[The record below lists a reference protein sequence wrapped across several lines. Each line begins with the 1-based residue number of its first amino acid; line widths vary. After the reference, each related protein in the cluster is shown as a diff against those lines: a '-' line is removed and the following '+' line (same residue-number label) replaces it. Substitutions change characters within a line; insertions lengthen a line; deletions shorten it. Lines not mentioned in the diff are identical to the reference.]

1 MDDLDEIFNV
11 FENKYSVTEKL
22 QAFKE
27 TINAA
32 STNERSIIF
41 LEYIQQIADEQDF
54 SIHDLFSVFN
64 EYNDLN
70 INDLDILDIIDKW
83 GKHHYVIKSVNEK
96 IGLRLHLA
104 TRIKV
109 KKEKS
114 SPINEDQLKGRGIL
128 EGQHLI
134 DEVLGK
140 YDPDKQEIILY
151 TENIKSTANYL
162 NISENI
168 LTHLVEIH
176 EAAHAIIHLGIDA
189 DGINFNTNSYKG
201 VDRGKFP
208 SPLHETLAQLF
219 CYHCCVKN
227 DLYGAFL
234 NAFENLNRCQ
244 PEQYRLWEQFKD
256 VPLER
261 IRSIL
266 IEIRQ
271 QRIGAS
277 FEAFRARAL
286 D

>member
-1 MDDLDEIFNV
+1 MNDLDNIFYAFDKN
-11 FENKYSVTEKL
+11 YSVTEKL

-32 STNERSIIF
+32 STNEKSIIF
-41 LEYIQQIADEQDF
+41 LEYIQKIVDEQDF
-54 SIHDLFSVFN
+54 SIDDLFTVFN

-70 INDLDILDIIDKW
+70 INDLDILDILDKW
-83 GKHHYVIKSVNEK
+83 GKRHYAIKSVSEK
-96 IGLRLHLA
+96 IGLHLA

-109 KKEKS
+109 NKEKS
-114 SPINEDQLKGRGIL
+114 SPINEVQLKRWGIL
-128 EGQHLI
+128 EGQDLI

-151 TENIKSTANYL
+151 TENIKSTANHL

-168 LTHLVEIH
+168 LTQLVEIH

-201 VDRGKFP
+201 IDRGKFP
-208 SPLHETLAQLF
+208 SPLHETLAQLL
-219 CYHCCVKN
+219 CYHCVK
-227 DLYGAFL
+227 DGYLRGFIHY
-234 NAFENLNRCQ
+234 FENLNRCQ
-244 PEQYRLWEQFKD
+244 PKEYRLWEQFKD

-277 FEAFRARAL
+277 FEAFKARAL

>member
-1 MDDLDEIFNV
+1 MDDLDNIFYAL
-11 FENKYSVTEKL
+11 ENEYSVTEKL

-32 STNERSIIF
+32 STNQKPIIF
-41 LEYIQQIADEQDF
+41 SKYIQNIVHEQDF

-83 GKHHYVIKSVNEK
+83 GKRHYAIKSVSEK
-96 IGLRLHLA
+96 IGLHLA

-114 SPINEDQLKGRGIL
+114 SPINKVQLQRWEIL

-151 TENIKSTANYL
+151 TENIKSTANHL

-168 LTHLVEIH
+168 LTQLVEKH

-201 VDRGKFP
+201 IDRGKFP
-208 SPLHETLAQLF
+208 SPLHETLAQLL
-219 CYHCCVKN
+219 CYHCVKN
-227 DLYGAFL
+227 DLFGVFL

-244 PEQYRLWEQFKD
+244 PTEYRLWEQFKD